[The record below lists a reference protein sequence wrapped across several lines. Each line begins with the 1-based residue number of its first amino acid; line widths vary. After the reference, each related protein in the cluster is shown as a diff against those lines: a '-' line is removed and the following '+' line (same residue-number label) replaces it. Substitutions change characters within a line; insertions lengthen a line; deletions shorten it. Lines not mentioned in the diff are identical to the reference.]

1 MSLLTIVQD
10 VTDRLQNM
18 PRPDMAGQSTDDT
31 VRQIVALIND
41 EGRDLAAT
49 YQWNVLTRRVEKP
62 AIYAPTSADNPA
74 SDQGAVEDLAPGFL
88 YIIDQTLWLANQP
101 FRLLGPMGPQ
111 SRTGMEAW
119 KLQGAVWYYWIEDGH
134 LWVSRPTSPE
144 QSLLFRYQS
153 SYWVKKADGTVTDTM
168 RNDSDTS
175 LLPERCIM
183 LGAVWRWL
191 QRNGLPYQQDY
202 LAYQQAVSQY
212 AARDGT
218 RPVLEAGAQVN
229 PYNPQNSIIGGV
241 MTVR

>member
-1 MSLLTIVQD
+1 M
-10 VTDRLQNM
+10 
-18 PRPDMAGQSTDDT
+18 
-31 VRQIVALIND
+31 
-41 EGRDLAAT
+41 
-49 YQWNVLTRRVEKP
+49 
-62 AIYAPTSADNPA
+62 
-74 SDQGAVEDLAPGFL
+74 
-88 YIIDQTLWLANQP
+88 
-101 FRLLGPMGPQ
+101 
-111 SRTGMEAW
+111 
-119 KLQGAVWYYWIEDGH
+119 
-134 LWVSRPTSPE
+134 SRPTSPE

-183 LGAVWRWL
+183 LGVVWRWL